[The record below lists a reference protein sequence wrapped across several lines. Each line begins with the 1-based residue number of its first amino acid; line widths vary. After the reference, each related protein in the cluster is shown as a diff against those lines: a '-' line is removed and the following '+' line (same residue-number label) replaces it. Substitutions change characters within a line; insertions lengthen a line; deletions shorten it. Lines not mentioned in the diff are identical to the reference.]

1 MNPFELRKKGKIRY
15 RAWLVWCWVRMV
27 LAPQATDHLSA
38 FAKSVRYSVAV
49 LVASIPIS
57 FYLALPNNQQFAE
70 ASFVPN
76 QQYRASQAIK
86 GQRLSSVS
94 DRASETKRV
103 AGIQA
108 GSDELRIKPATS
120 PSQVNEV
127 SQPKT
132 SNPDVSDK
140 VTEEQK
146 DKSLPVDSGKQL
158 AMFNHSMQSPGATQT
173 QVATLPVPRQ
183 RVVEKGSMPQEPV
196 PQKPVVQKR
205 ETALEHAKKH
215 ADPNYVCP
223 MHPEIISKNPD
234 ATCPIC
240 GMDLVKVESQ
250 GDAGVVTLSPAVV
263 NSLGVRT
270 SKVKL
275 KTLYRKIDSVGYVSV
290 DENSIRTINLRTDGW
305 IEKLAVKTVGERVRK
320 GQLLLEVYSPKL
332 VNAQEEYVQ
341 ALALGNDVLIKASNE
356 RLRSLGVSN
365 NQIGKLKTKNNVQ
378 QYIKVYA
385 PQDGVISELNIRE
398 GMFVKPSTALINL
411 VDLSSVWLMA
421 EVFERQADWV
431 KVGQR
436 AEARLP
442 YLPDK
447 SWEGKVEYVYPSL
460 DPKTRSLKVRLRFD
474 NPDEQLKPNMYA
486 NVNIFAKP
494 RRKVMAIPR
503 EALIRTG
510 NEQRVIVSMGDGR
523 FMPMKVR
530 VGIETDNYVEVLD
543 GLGEG
548 DLVVTSSQFLIDS
561 ESSMRASLARLKG
574 E

>member
-1 MNPFELRKKGKIRY
+1 
-15 RAWLVWCWVRMV
+15 
-27 LAPQATDHLSA
+27 
-38 FAKSVRYSVAV
+38 
-49 LVASIPIS
+49 
-57 FYLALPNNQQFAE
+57 
-70 ASFVPN
+70 
-76 QQYRASQAIK
+76 
-86 GQRLSSVS
+86 
-94 DRASETKRV
+94 
-103 AGIQA
+103 
-108 GSDELRIKPATS
+108 
-120 PSQVNEV
+120 
-127 SQPKT
+127 
-132 SNPDVSDK
+132 
-140 VTEEQK
+140 
-146 DKSLPVDSGKQL
+146 
-158 AMFNHSMQSPGATQT
+158 
-173 QVATLPVPRQ
+173 
-183 RVVEKGSMPQEPV
+183 
-196 PQKPVVQKR
+196 
-205 ETALEHAKKH
+205 
-215 ADPNYVCP
+215 
-223 MHPEIISKNPD
+223 
-234 ATCPIC
+234 
-240 GMDLVKVESQ
+240 MDLVKVESQ

>member
-1 MNPFELRKKGKIRY
+1 MNNPFNRKLSSLRY
-15 RAWLVWCWVRMV
+15 HAWLVVCWMRMV
-27 LAPQATDHLSA
+27 LAPQATDQLSG
-38 FAKSVRYSVAV
+38 FAKTVRYGIAV
-49 LVASIPIS
+49 LIASIPIS
-57 FYLALPNNQQFAE
+57 FYLVQPNDQRFAE
-70 ASFVPN
+70 ASISSFQPKNVFPSEN
-76 QQYRASQAIK
+76 TRQAGIESRRTQEK
-86 GQRLSSVS
+86 Q
-94 DRASETKRV
+94 RV
-103 AGIQA
+103 AVPTSQMTVEPEIRTMSQQMASSEQVMAKVDQQIIPPVQKQPEPKQEMLAQA
-108 GSDELRIKPATS
+108 
-120 PSQVNEV
+120 
-127 SQPKT
+127 
-132 SNPDVSDK
+132 
-140 VTEEQK
+140 
-146 DKSLPVDSGKQL
+146 
-158 AMFNHSMQSPGATQT
+158 
-173 QVATLPVPRQ
+173 
-183 RVVEKGSMPQEPV
+183 
-196 PQKPVVQKR
+196 PVVQKSIAQKPVAQKK

-215 ADPNYVCP
+215 ADPDYVCP
-223 MHPEIISKNPD
+223 MHPEIISKDPK

-240 GMDLVKVESQ
+240 GMDLVEVDSQ
-250 GDAGVVTLSPAVV
+250 GESGVVTLTPTVV

-270 SKVKL
+270 SKVKR
-275 KTLYRKIDSVGYVSV
+275 KTLYRKIDSVGYVSE

-305 IEKLAVKTVGERVRK
+305 IERLAVKTVGERVKK

-341 ALALGNDVLIKASNE
+341 ARALGNDVLIEASKE

-365 NQIGKLKTKNNVQ
+365 NQIKKLRKKNNVQ
-378 QYIKVYA
+378 QHIKIYA
-385 PQDGVISELNIRE
+385 PQDGVISDLNIRE
-398 GMFVKPSTALINL
+398 GMFVKPSKALIKL

-436 AEARLP
+436 AEANLS
-442 YLPDK
+442 YMPDK

-494 RRKVMAIPR
+494 RRKVLTIPR

-510 NEQRVIVSMGDGR
+510 NEQRVIVSMGEGR

-530 VGIETDNYVEVLD
+530 VGIETDKYIEILD

-548 DLVVTSSQFLIDS
+548 DEVVTSSQFLIDS
-561 ESSMRASLARLKG
+561 ESSMRASLARLRG

>member
-1 MNPFELRKKGKIRY
+1 MNNPFNRKLSSLRY
-15 RAWLVWCWVRMV
+15 HAWLVVCWMRMV
-27 LAPQATDHLSA
+27 LAPQATDQLSG
-38 FAKSVRYSVAV
+38 FAKTVRYGIAV
-49 LVASIPIS
+49 LIASIPIS
-57 FYLALPNNQQFAE
+57 FYLVQPNDQRFAE
-70 ASFVPN
+70 ASISSFQSRNVFPSEN
-76 QQYRASQAIK
+76 TRQAGLESRRTQEK
-86 GQRLSSVS
+86 Q
-94 DRASETKRV
+94 RV
-103 AGIQA
+103 AVPTSQMTVEPEIRTMSQQMASSEQVMAKVDQQFIPPVQKQPEPIQ
-108 GSDELRIKPATS
+108 EM
-120 PSQVNEV
+120 
-127 SQPKT
+127 
-132 SNPDVSDK
+132 
-140 VTEEQK
+140 
-146 DKSLPVDSGKQL
+146 L
-158 AMFNHSMQSPGATQT
+158 AQA
-173 QVATLPVPRQ
+173 
-183 RVVEKGSMPQEPV
+183 
-196 PQKPVVQKR
+196 PVVQKSMAQKPVAQKK

-215 ADPNYVCP
+215 ADPDYVCP
-223 MHPEIISKNPD
+223 MHPEIISKDPK

-240 GMDLVKVESQ
+240 GMDLVEVDSQ
-250 GDAGVVTLSPAVV
+250 GESGVVTLTPTVV

-270 SKVKL
+270 SKVKR
-275 KTLYRKIDSVGYVSV
+275 KTLYRKIDSVGYVSE

-305 IEKLAVKTVGERVRK
+305 IERLAVKTVGERVKK

-341 ALALGNDVLIKASNE
+341 ARALGNDVLIEASKE

-365 NQIGKLKTKNNVQ
+365 NQIKKLRKKNNVQ
-378 QYIKVYA
+378 QHIKIYA
-385 PQDGVISELNIRE
+385 PQDGVISDLNIRE
-398 GMFVKPSTALINL
+398 GMFVKPSKALIKL

-436 AEARLP
+436 AEANLS
-442 YLPDK
+442 YMPDK

-494 RRKVMAIPR
+494 RRKVLTIPR

-510 NEQRVIVSMGDGR
+510 NEQRVIVSMGEGR

-530 VGIETDNYVEVLD
+530 VGIETDKYIEILD

-548 DLVVTSSQFLIDS
+548 DEVVTSSQFLIDS
-561 ESSMRASLARLKG
+561 ESSMRASLARLRG

>member
-1 MNPFELRKKGKIRY
+1 MNPFERKLGTIRY
-15 RAWLVWCWVRMV
+15 HAWLVWNWVRMV

-38 FAKSVRYSVAV
+38 FAKAVRYGVAV
-49 LVASIPIS
+49 LIASIPIS
-57 FYLALPNNQQFAE
+57 FYLVQPDDQRFAE
-70 ASFVPN
+70 ASIPSFQPKKIFQSESSKQVPVEN
-76 QQYRASQAIK
+76 RRIIEPEATRQAPAPKIRPKPEPEVETIIAAESRASSSTKNIK
-86 GQRLSSVS
+86 QEPPRLT
-94 DRASETKRV
+94 A
-103 AGIQA
+103 A
-108 GSDELRIKPATS
+108 
-120 PSQVNEV
+120 N
-127 SQPKT
+127 
-132 SNPDVSDK
+132 
-140 VTEEQK
+140 
-146 DKSLPVDSGKQL
+146 
-158 AMFNHSMQSPGATQT
+158 TQT
-173 QVATLPVPRQ
+173 NQVMAQAPIA
-183 RVVEKGSMPQEPV
+183 
-196 PQKPVVQKR
+196 QKK
-205 ETALEHAKKH
+205 ETALDHAKKH
-215 ADPNYVCP
+215 ADPDYVCP
-223 MHPEIISKNPD
+223 MHPEIISKDPN

-250 GDAGVVTLSPAVV
+250 GEAGVVTLSPTVV

-270 SKVKL
+270 STVKR

-305 IEKLAVKTVGERVRK
+305 IERLAVKTVGERVKK

-341 ALALGNDVLIKASNE
+341 AKALGNDVLINASKE

-365 NQIGKLKTKNNVQ
+365 DQIRRLKNKNNVRQ
-378 QYIKVYA
+378 HIKVYA
-385 PQDGVISELNIRE
+385 PQDGIISELNIRE

-460 DPKTRSLKVRLRFD
+460 DPQTRSLKVRLRFD

-494 RRKVMAIPR
+494 RRKVLTVPR

-510 NEQRVIVSMGDGR
+510 NEQRVIVAMGDGK
-523 FMPMKVR
+523 FLPMKVR
-530 VGIETDNYVEVLD
+530 VGIETDKYVEILD

-548 DLVVTSSQFLIDS
+548 DNVVTSSQFLIDS
-561 ESSMRASLARLKG
+561 ESSMRASLARLRG